1 MIPKVSII
9 IPVYNHEM
17 FIEQTLN
24 SILNDSYLSK
34 EIVLI
39 NDGSKDNSDK
49 VIQAW
54 IQTHKNTIEIN
65 YLNREN
71 RGLTKTLNELIM
83 RSSGQ
88 YIVIIGSDDYL
99 INNTIAERVHLLE
112 NNPSK
117 LMVIGDAIVVDENN
131 IVTYESGLF
140 GFHHG
145 KKASYFNA
153 SGLKR
158 EIVKNWSIVGPV
170 GMVDRKIY
178 DLIGNYDET
187 LFIEDWDF
195 YLRAVAK
202 DLILFY
208 DAKVAAYRLHSSNTI
223 NNPAVLIKMWKSG
236 METAKKNIKH
246 FRFPYNFWLFKKYY
260 RARKKYTL
268 LQKEYHAN
276 TSN

>member
-24 SILNDSYLSK
+24 SILCDTYPSK

-39 NDGSKDNSDK
+39 NDGSKDNSDS

-54 IQTHKNTIEIN
+54 IQAHENSIEIN

-71 RGLTKTLNELIM
+71 RGLTKTLNELIT

-88 YIVIIGSDDYL
+88 YIVILGSDDYL
-99 INNTIAERVHLLE
+99 INNTIEERVRLLE

-117 LMVIGDAIVVDENN
+117 LMIIGDAIVVDENDHT
-131 IVTYESGLF
+131 TYESGLF

-145 KKASYFNA
+145 NKASYFNV

-158 EIVKNWSIVGPV
+158 EIVKNWSVVGPV

-178 DLIGNYDET
+178 DIIGNYDES

-223 NNPAVLIKMWKSG
+223 NNPAVLTKMWKSG
-236 METAKKNIKH
+236 METAKKNIKN
-246 FRFPYNFWLFKKYY
+246 FGFPYNFWLFKKYY
-260 RARKKYTL
+260 RARRKYNS
-268 LQKEYHAN
+268 LQKEQNAN
-276 TSN
+276 TSH

>member
-9 IPVYNHEM
+9 IPVYNHAM
-17 FIEQTLN
+17 YIEQTLN
-24 SILNDSYLSK
+24 SILCDTYPSK

-39 NDGSKDNSDK
+39 NDGSKDNSDA

-54 IQTHKNTIEIN
+54 IQAHESTIEVN

-71 RGLTKTLNELIM
+71 RGLTKTLNELIT

-88 YIVIIGSDDYL
+88 YIVILGSDDYL
-99 INNTIAERVHLLE
+99 INNTIEERVRLLE

-117 LMVIGDAIVVDENN
+117 LMVIGDAIVVDENDTT
-131 IVTYESGLF
+131 TYESGLF

-145 KKASYFNA
+145 NKTSYFNN

-158 EIVKNWSIVGPV
+158 EIVKNWSVVGPV
-170 GMVDRKIY
+170 GMVNRKIY

-236 METAKKNIKH
+236 METAKKNIKN
-246 FRFPYNFWLFKKYY
+246 FGFPYNFWLFKKYY
-260 RARKKYTL
+260 RARRKYNS
-268 LQKEYHAN
+268 LQKEQNAN
-276 TSN
+276 TSH

>member
-17 FIEQTLN
+17 YIEQTLN
-24 SILNDSYLSK
+24 SILSDTYPSK

-39 NDGSKDNSDK
+39 NDGSKDNSDAI
-49 VIQAW
+49 IQAW
-54 IQTHKNTIEIN
+54 IQAHKSTAEVN
-65 YLNREN
+65 YLCREN
-71 RGLTKTLNELIM
+71 RGLTKTLNELIE

-88 YIVIIGSDDYL
+88 YIVVLGSDDYL
-99 INNTIAERVHLLE
+99 INNTIEERVGLLE

-117 LMVIGDAIVVDENN
+117 LMIIGDAIVVDENDN
-131 IVTYESGLF
+131 KTYESGLF
-140 GFHHG
+140 DFHHG
-145 KKASYFNA
+145 NKALYFNA

-158 EIVKNWSIVGPV
+158 EIVKNWSVVGPV
-170 GMVDRKIY
+170 GMVNRKIY
-178 DLIGNYDET
+178 DLIGNYDES

-208 DAKVAAYRLHSSNTI
+208 DVKVAAYRLHSSNTI

-236 METAKKNIKH
+236 METAKKNIKN
-246 FRFPYNFWLFKKYY
+246 FGFPYNFWLFKKYY
-260 RARKKYTL
+260 RARKKYNT
-268 LQKEYHAN
+268 LQKGQNAN
-276 TSN
+276 TPN

>member
-9 IPVYNHEM
+9 IPVYNHAIY
-17 FIEQTLN
+17 IEQTLN
-24 SILNDSYLSK
+24 SIMNDPYSAK

-39 NDGSKDNSDK
+39 NDGSKDNSDA

-54 IQTHKNTIEIN
+54 IKTHKSSIEVN

-71 RGLTKTLNELIM
+71 KGLTKTLNELIA

-88 YIVIIGSDDYL
+88 YIVILGSDDYL
-99 INNTIAERVHLLE
+99 INNTIEERVRLLE

-117 LMVIGDAIVVDENN
+117 LMIIGDAIVVDEKGN
-131 IVTYESGLF
+131 TTHDSGLF
-140 GFHHG
+140 ELHHG
-145 KKASYFNA
+145 NKASYFNP

-158 EIVKNWSIVGPV
+158 EIVKNWSVVGPV

-178 DLIGNYDET
+178 DLIGSYDES

-223 NNPAVLIKMWKSG
+223 NNPAVLLKMWKSG
-236 METAKKNIKH
+236 VETAKKNIKN
-246 FRFPYNFWLFKKYY
+246 FGFPYNFWLFKKYY
-260 RARKKYTL
+260 RARRKYNA
-268 LQKEYHAN
+268 LQKEQNAN
-276 TSN
+276 TFN

>member
-99 INNTIAERVHLLE
+99 INNTIAERVRLLE

-145 KKASYFNA
+145 NKASYFNA

-236 METAKKNIKH
+236 METAKKNIKN

-268 LQKEYHAN
+268 LQKEHHAN

>member
-9 IPVYNHEM
+9 IPIYNHEV

-24 SILNDSYLSK
+24 SILSDTYPSK

-39 NDGSKDNSDK
+39 NDGSKDNSDR
-49 VIQAW
+49 VIQEW
-54 IQTHKNTIEIN
+54 IQTHKSSIEVN

-71 RGLTKTLNELIM
+71 RGLTKTLNELIT

-88 YIVIIGSDDYL
+88 YLVVLGSDDYL
-99 INNTIAERVHLLE
+99 INNTIKERVRLLE

-117 LMVIGDAIVVDENN
+117 LMVIGDAIVVDENDN
-131 IVTYESGLF
+131 TTYESGLF
-140 GFHHG
+140 DFHHG
-145 KKASYFNA
+145 NKASYFNP
-153 SGLKR
+153 SGLKK
-158 EIVKNWSIVGPV
+158 EIIKNWSVVGPV
-170 GMVDRKIY
+170 GMVNRKIY
-178 DLIGNYDET
+178 DLIGNYDES

-202 DLILFY
+202 DLIVFY

-236 METAKKNIKH
+236 METAKKNIKN
-246 FRFPYNFWLFKKYY
+246 FGFPYNFWLFKKYY
-260 RARKKYTL
+260 RARRKYNS
-268 LQKEYHAN
+268 LQKEQNAN
-276 TSN
+276 TFN